1 MEGVFLDLSDASE
14 DDFNPDCEDEIC
26 IETESDSIS
35 KASAASS
42 SKKKQVSSKKRALTK
57 AEIKRLR
64 DCVKQTYHFFSIK

>member
-14 DDFNPDCEDEIC
+14 DDFNPDCEGDEIC

-42 SKKKQVSSKKRALTK
+42 SKKKQVSSKKRAL
-57 AEIKRLR
+57 
-64 DCVKQTYHFFSIK
+64 